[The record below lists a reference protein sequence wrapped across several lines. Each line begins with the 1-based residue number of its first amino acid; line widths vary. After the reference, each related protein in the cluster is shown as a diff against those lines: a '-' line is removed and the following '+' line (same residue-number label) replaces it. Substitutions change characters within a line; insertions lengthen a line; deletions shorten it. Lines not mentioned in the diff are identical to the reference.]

1 MNIDM
6 GAVGET
12 EAVIQAELNYDRSE
26 RHPLNG
32 WRTTLKVVE
41 APAGGF
47 FLECDVLT
55 SRAEDVPSNYLTIP
69 P

>member
-26 RHPLNG
+26 WHPFNG

-41 APAGGF
+41 ALAGGF

>member
-1 MNIDM
+1 MNIDA
-6 GAVGET
+6 GAVEET
-12 EAVIQAELNYDRSE
+12 EAVIQAKLSYDRSE

-32 WRTTLKVVE
+32 WRTTSKVVE
-41 APAGGF
+41 APDGF

-55 SRAEDVPSNYLTIP
+55 SRAEGVPSNYLTIP